1 MSSKLSYEIVGD
13 ANVKDIAP
21 AKRNIGEKAQQE
33 KVLDIPMAF
42 PLHSQNRLHA
52 LDDEVPLLS
61 AA

>member
-33 KVLDIPMAF
+33 KLSPFFRDNH
-42 PLHSQNRLHA
+42 LK
-52 LDDEVPLLS
+52 DES
-61 AA
+61 ANKTIASKLRTSLK